1 MFDHNYRLKRLPCGE
16 MSGSQGKRAWAAQ
29 GSFRFKQGSALA
41 KVETVGDTGVN
52 VQLTKA
58 ELNFLRTTLQELG
71 R

>member
-1 MFDHNYRLKRLPCGE
+1 